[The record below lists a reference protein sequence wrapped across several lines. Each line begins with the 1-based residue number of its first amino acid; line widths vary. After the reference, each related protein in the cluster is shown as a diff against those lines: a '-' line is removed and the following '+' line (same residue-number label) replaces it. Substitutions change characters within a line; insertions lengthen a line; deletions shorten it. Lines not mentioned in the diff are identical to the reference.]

1 MDNQRWIAFYVSS
14 HGFGH
19 MTRCLAIMEEILE
32 KTDYAIYV
40 ASGAFQNGF
49 ARTYL
54 ARFSDR
60 IVYKDFQ
67 TEVGLVTVK
76 NSLSVDMERLK
87 KELHDFVAGW
97 ETTVAEEIGFLR
109 DLDIAC
115 VISDI
120 SPIGI
125 LVGEKLGVRNVGIAN
140 FTWVEQ
146 YEHLALSEEIIA
158 RFREVYAKLDLFI
171 EYDLMLPTNG
181 LAVPKKKTG
190 FVSRKFDPDRI
201 AAIKKQYGESIF
213 ITCGK
218 SANLENIHV
227 ANYDGTIFTT
237 SGINITGNANVVQ
250 LPLDVL
256 DTQDYIAASRAV
268 IAKAGWGT
276 ISETILAKTNLV
288 LLEREGVLE
297 DTHNIAELKRRGVA
311 ISIKETDLVHLDMQL
326 IEREIAAN
334 IVTAN
339 LDDYENAVEEVV
351 QLLIPTNNA

>member
-1 MDNQRWIAFYVSS
+1 MEKQRWIAFYVSS

-19 MTRCLAIMEEILE
+19 MTRCLAIMEELLE
-32 KTDYAIYV
+32 KTDYTIYV

-76 NSLSVDMERLK
+76 NSLSVDMERLE
-87 KELHDFVAGW
+87 KELRDFVAGW
-97 ETTVAEEIGFLR
+97 ETTVEEEVRFLR

-146 YEHLALSEEIIA
+146 YESLRLDEDLIN
-158 RFREVYAKLDLFI
+158 RFRNAYAKLDYFI
-171 EYDLMLPTNG
+171 EYELMLPANG

-190 FVSRKFDPDRI
+190 FVSRRIDPERV
-201 AAIKKQYGESIF
+201 AEIKKQYGESIF

-218 SANLENIHV
+218 SANMENIHV
-227 ANYDGTIFTT
+227 ANFDGCIFTT

-250 LPLDVL
+250 LPLDVM
-256 DTQDYIAASRAV
+256 DTQNYIAASRAV

-276 ISETILAKTNLV
+276 ISETILAKSNLV

-297 DTHNIAELKRRGVA
+297 DTHNISELKKRQIA
-311 ISIKETDLVHLDMQL
+311 IAIKESDLAHLDMQV
-326 IEREIAAN
+326 IERMIAEN
-334 IVTAN
+334 IIMAN
-339 LDDYENAVEEVV
+339 LDAYKNAVAEVV
-351 QLLIPTNNA
+351 QLLKHA